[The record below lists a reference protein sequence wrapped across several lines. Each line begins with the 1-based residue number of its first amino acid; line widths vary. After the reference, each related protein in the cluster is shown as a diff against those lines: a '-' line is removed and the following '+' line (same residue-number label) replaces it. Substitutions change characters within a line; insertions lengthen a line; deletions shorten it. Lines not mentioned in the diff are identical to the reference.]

1 MLDPALTPT
10 NHAPSGRNYDMSART
25 RPRSSAASDH
35 RGISFVE
42 LLVAAPVVV
51 VLALGVLQWS

>member
-1 MLDPALTPT
+1 
-10 NHAPSGRNYDMSART
+10 MSART
-25 RPRSSAASDH
+25 RTRSSAAPDH
-35 RGISFVE
+35 RGLSLVE